1 MAKPPEQ
8 REVHPLPE
16 RGQSVKEL
24 FRQSFRF
31 SQGDPKLQGSIFSW
45 LVFKGYISEKD
56 VPSLDVPS
64 AIYNVQPPRLHKDS
78 RGGIDERKAD
88 IRETWHQLYERVRET
103 DPDNETS
110 THWAKYILSGIVDRD
125 LKYQKEERPD
135 RSGRVFPP
143 DSPNDP
149 HASLLRKFAILGEST
164 GVDAY
169 DILHAE
175 IGAHVIRYKS
185 EMDSE
190 LVPFQNPLTND
201 QRETNKLAEL
211 ATLWE
216 KNHNDGVH
224 PRVAF
229 FA

>member
-31 SQGDPKLQGSIFSW
+31 SQGDPNLQGTIFSW
-45 LVFKGYISEKD
+45 LVVKGYISEND
-56 VPSLDVPS
+56 VPIEVPS
-64 AIYNVQPPRLHKDS
+64 AIYKVQPPRLHKDS

-88 IRETWHQLYERVRET
+88 IKEMWHQLYERVRET
-103 DPDNETS
+103 DPDSETS
-110 THWAKYILSGIVDRD
+110 TNYAKDILSGIIYRD

-135 RSGRVFPP
+135 RTGRVFPP

-175 IGAHVIRYKS
+175 IGVHIIRYKS
-185 EMDSE
+185 EIDSE
-190 LVPFQNPLTND
+190 LVPFQEPLTND
-201 QRETNKLAEL
+201 QRVINKLAEL
-211 ATLWE
+211 ADLWE
-216 KNHNDGVH
+216 RNHNDGVH
-224 PRVAF
+224 PQSTF